1 MSTDFSRAMGI
12 RIQIPKSLLIVL
24 NQLYQV
30 EQKLK
35 KGDDSAGISRN
46 LAAGISRNLA
56 KMKDALAE
64 EGFPIVDAGGG
75 QIPITL
81 TYEDPMG
88 QSYNDTRTDL
98 EATISGVGTE
108 NLVVVEVIKP
118 IIRAT
123 WKDGAD
129 VTSKIVQQGI
139 VIVKASSSSHHERN
153 K

>member
-12 RIQIPKSLLIVL
+12 RIQIPKSLLIIL
-24 NQLYQV
+24 NQLYEV

-46 LAAGISRNLA
+46 LTKI
-56 KMKDALAE
+56 KDAFTE

-98 EATISGVGTE
+98 EARISGIGTE

-118 IIRAT
+118 IIRVT

-139 VIVKASSSSHHERN
+139 VIVASRKEQVEP
-153 K
+153 

>member
-1 MSTDFSRAMGI
+1 MSTDFSRAMGT
-12 RIQIPKSLLIVL
+12 RIPIPKSLLIVL
-24 NQLYQV
+24 NQLYEV
-30 EQKLK
+30 EQKLR
-35 KGDDSAGISRN
+35 KGDDP
-46 LAAGISRNLA
+46 AGISRNLA

-118 IIRAT
+118 IIRST

>member
-1 MSTDFSRAMGI
+1 MSTDFSRAMGT
-12 RIQIPKSLLIVL
+12 RIPIPKSLLIVL
-24 NQLYQV
+24 NQLYEV

-35 KGDDSAGISRN
+35 KGDDP
-46 LAAGISRNLA
+46 AGISRNLA

-108 NLVVVEVIKP
+108 NLVVVGVIKP
-118 IIRAT
+118 IIRST

>member
-1 MSTDFSRAMGI
+1 MSDFSRAMGI

-35 KGDDSAGISRN
+35 KGDDP
-46 LAAGISRNLA
+46 AGISRNLA

-88 QSYNDTRTDL
+88 KPYNDTRTDL

-139 VIVKASSSSHHERN
+139 VIVASRKEQVEP
-153 K
+153 